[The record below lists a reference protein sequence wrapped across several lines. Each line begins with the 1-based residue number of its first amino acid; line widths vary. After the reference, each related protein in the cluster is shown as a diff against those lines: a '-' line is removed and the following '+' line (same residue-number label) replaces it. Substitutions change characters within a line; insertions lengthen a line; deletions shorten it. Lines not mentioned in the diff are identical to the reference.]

1 MHAFMQFMNI
11 SNLAE
16 NGINAEIDRMIDER
30 IISRKLA
37 DLIDKRQILIFIHSE
52 LYKRMS
58 SATFLKREFRFNINL
73 PAADFAENEELK
85 TQLSNN
91 GDYITV
97 QGVIDC
103 IYRNSDT
110 GKLELVDYKTDGFSG
125 EEFKNHKLAFKK
137 LRERHTNQLLTY
149 KRICEEIFDEAVD
162 KVYIYSTLLGE
173 LIEV

>member
-1 MHAFMQFMNI
+1 MQFMNI
-11 SNLAE
+11 QNLTE
-16 NGINAEIDRMIDER
+16 NGINAEIERMNDER

-37 DLIDKRQILIFIHSE
+37 DLIDKRQIFIFMHSE

-58 SATFLKREFRFNINL
+58 LATFLKREFRFNINL
-73 PAADFAENEELK
+73 PAADFTENEELK

-110 GKLELVDYKTDGFSG
+110 GKLELIDYKTDGFSG

-137 LRERHTNQLLTY
+137 LRERHRNQLMTY

-162 KVYIYSTLLGE
+162 KVYIYSTVLGV